1 MANKVG
7 ERFQITI
14 DKAIREQLGVRP
26 GDQAIEWTENG
37 VLMVGFVRPNNDS
50 MLGIVKRMT
59 GREIEPITDWQALY
73 DRAWAVR
80 SAEIMEVLAE
90 DSRRHQPV
98 GDQTDKSA
106 T

>member
-14 DKAIREQLGVRP
+14 DKAVREQLGVQP
-26 GDQAIEWTENG
+26 GDQAIEWAEDG
-37 VLMVGFVRPNNDS
+37 RLVVSFVRPSNES

-59 GREIEPITDWQALY
+59 GRVIEPITDWEALY

-90 DSRRHQPV
+90 DSRRHQPAA
-98 GDQTDKSA
+98 DQSDEAPT
-106 T
+106 